1 MQERAVPSRSL
12 KLDADQLDRT
22 FPFHLQ
28 LDRGL
33 QVQAMGPSLR
43 KLVPD
48 LGAGDPFT
56 RHFLVNQPAGIGT
69 FEDWTAGAGDLV
81 ILRSRSNPA
90 VVLRGTVEPVGDNG
104 LIFLVTVAAASFDK
118 MRQLGLGLK
127 DYALYDSVAEVL
139 RSGGGQHLDTMELR
153 LQIEQLRAIVELGDS
168 GVLHAGPGGGVAHVN
183 RTLCEMF
190 GIDESRVAGLTLDA
204 FEKHLGELLAPEESQ
219 RQPISAL
226 LDAVLE
232 SQGQAA
238 AVKHTRTIRLIS
250 PRRVTLLMS
259 LTLTSRRDIVL
270 YFRDITS
277 EAEVDRMKS
286 EFLSTAAHELRT
298 PLASIFGF
306 AELMMTRKMPPE
318 QQQELLGTIHRQS
331 QLLINL
337 INELLDLSRIESR
350 QGKDF
355 HRQYCRI
362 GTIIDQTIKGL
373 LIKHDKRQVKLHMPH
388 GAEAIMVDP
397 EKTQQALLNVLSN
410 AFKYSPNGGDIALET
425 VLKEE
430 GADRFVGIR
439 VTDQGM
445 GMTTEQ
451 LGRVFER
458 FWRSDPSGAIPGTGL
473 GMSLVKEI
481 TELQEGHVQIESMP
495 QQGTVV
501 TLWFPLTADFVLS
514 RPSDLRDPG
523 MAA

>member
-1 MQERAVPSRSL
+1 MHERAVPARSL
-12 KLDADQLDRT
+12 TLDAVQLDRI
-22 FPFHLQ
+22 FPFYLQ

-33 QVQAMGPSLR
+33 LVQAMGPSLR

-48 LGAGDPFT
+48 LVVGDPYT
-56 RHFLVNQPAGIGT
+56 QHFLVNQPTGIGT
-69 FEDWTAGAGDLV
+69 LQDWIDSAGDLV
-81 ILRSRSNPA
+81 VFRSRSNPA
-90 VVLRGTVEPVGDNG
+90 VVLRGTVEPLGDSG
-104 LIFLVTVAAASFDK
+104 LMFLVTAAAASFDK
-118 MRQLGLGLK
+118 MRQLGLGLR

-139 RSGGGQHLDTMELR
+139 RSSSQNLDLMELR
-153 LQIEQLRAIVELGDS
+153 VQIEQLRAIVELGDS
-168 GVLHAGPGGGVAHVN
+168 GVLHAGPSGSVEHVN

-190 GIDESRVAGLTLDA
+190 GIDDSRIAGLTLDA
-204 FEKHLGELLAPEESQ
+204 FEKHLGELLAPEESR

-270 YFRDITS
+270 YFRDITK

-306 AELMMTRKMPPE
+306 AELMMTRKMAPE
-318 QQQELLGTIHRQS
+318 QLQELLGTIHRQS

-355 HRQYCRI
+355 HRQYCRV

-410 AFKYSPNGGDIALET
+410 AFKYSPNGGDITLET

-430 GADRFVGIR
+430 GSDRFVGIR

-451 LGRVFER
+451 LARVFER
-458 FWRSDPSGAIPGTGL
+458 FWRADPSGAIPGTGL

-481 TELQEGHVQIESMP
+481 TELQEGRVQIESMP
-495 QQGTVV
+495 QQGTAV

-514 RPSDLRDPG
+514 RPSDLQDPG